1 MVAIY
6 IPPIQ
11 FVHHSRAGLPHCA
24 ELQIPHS
31 SRQTQHNVGVWSL
44 IELVSLYTVPLSA
57 VNGLSRLTTMSN
69 WQARPIQK
77 FSNRNFQIGPSL

>member
-44 IELVSLYTVPLSA
+44 IELVSLYTVPLSIA
-57 VNGLSRLTTMSN
+57 NGLSHLTMTCNGQTRL
-69 WQARPIQK
+69 I
-77 FSNRNFQIGPSL
+77 